1 MEVVSILKKS
11 LKKLINLI
19 INKKVDKIYITNK
32 DRLLRFGTELII
44 SIAEEFNTKIVI
56 INDISETF
64 EEKLSKDI
72 LEIITVFS
80 SRLYGKRSHNLK

>member
-1 MEVVSILKKS
+1 VEVVSILKKS